1 MFYLL
6 RFRLYLLLLLLVRR
20 RGIFYFLLLGILL
33 RFDSSLFHVERLLIL
48 KWLLLELFLLS
59 IAAITFT
66 SFDKVKVVLLA
77 NLSNLLLLSF
87 KIPFLNTIK
96 KAVKLFQALFK
107 FILLILKPRP
117 C

>member
-1 MFYLL
+1 
-6 RFRLYLLLLLLVRR
+6 
-20 RGIFYFLLLGILL
+20 
-33 RFDSSLFHVERLLIL
+33 
-48 KWLLLELFLLS
+48 LS
-59 IAAITFT
+59 
-66 SFDKVKVVLLA
+66 D
-77 NLSNLLLLSF
+77 LLLLSF